1 MPLTTSVLP
10 SVMSPKQHSIHTMV
24 TSNILSCPLALPVL
38 PARSKPISTTSSV
51 NTLTASPL
59 PIWTTSSSTRTLSK
73 NIFSMSVPSSRNSLM
88 PGYTS
93 NSRNANS
100 TPRKSVSSDSSS
112 PLKASLWI
120 PNALIPLP
128 NGLFPNPSSTSKSS
142 WDSPTSTVASSKDTL
157 VSSSRSPAY
166 CVKVNVLSG
175 PPKPK
180 LPSIS
185 SSPCSRL
192 HLFFVISTLNSLS
205 RSMQIHL
212 DSLCL
217 VSYPSPMLTVSCT
230 PSPFGPES
238 VSLQNATT
246 ISTIAKCS
254 PLSNASNIGVTT
266 SKVQNT
272 LSTSVPITRT
282 SKPSCPRKS

>member
-1 MPLTTSVLP
+1 
-10 SVMSPKQHSIHTMV
+10 MV
-24 TSNILSCPLALPVL
+24 TSNISSCPLVSLALPVHFKL
-38 PARSKPISTTSSV
+38 ISTTSSA

-59 PIWTTSSSTRTLSK
+59 PIWMTSSSTRTLSK
-73 NIFSMSVPSSRNSLM
+73 NTFSMSVPSSRNSLM

-93 NSRNANS
+93 NSRNASS

-166 CVKVNVLSG
+166 CAKVNVLSG

-180 LPSIS
+180 LPSMS

-192 HLFFVISTLNSLS
+192 LLSSVISTLNFLS
-205 RSMQIHL
+205 HFMLIHP

-246 ISTIAKCS
+246 ISTTAKCS
-254 PLSNASNIGVTT
+254 PLSNASSIGVTT
-266 SKVQNT
+266 SKARNT
-272 LSTSVPITRT
+272 LFTSVPITKT

>member
-1 MPLTTSVLP
+1 
-10 SVMSPKQHSIHTMV
+10 
-24 TSNILSCPLALPVL
+24 
-38 PARSKPISTTSSV
+38 
-51 NTLTASPL
+51 
-59 PIWTTSSSTRTLSK
+59 
-73 NIFSMSVPSSRNSLM
+73 MSVPSSRNALM

-93 NSRNANS
+93 NSRNAS
-100 TPRKSVSSDSSS
+100 SMPRKSVSSDSSS
-112 PLKASLWI
+112 PLKASPWI
-120 PNALIPLP
+120 PNALALSP
-128 NGLFPNPSSTSKSS
+128 NGLFLSLSSTSKSS

-166 CVKVNVLSG
+166 CAKVNVLSG

-205 RSMQIHL
+205 RSMQIHP

-217 VSYPSPMLTVSCT
+217 VSYPNPTLTVSYT

-246 ISTIAKCS
+246 ISTIAKCW
-254 PLSNASNIGVTT
+254 PLSNASNIGVII
-266 SKVQNT
+266 SNVPNT
-272 LSTSVPITRT
+272 LFTSVPITRT
-282 SKPSCPRKS
+282 SKPSCPQKS

>member
-1 MPLTTSVLP
+1 
-10 SVMSPKQHSIHTMV
+10 
-24 TSNILSCPLALPVL
+24 
-38 PARSKPISTTSSV
+38 
-51 NTLTASPL
+51 
-59 PIWTTSSSTRTLSK
+59 
-73 NIFSMSVPSSRNSLM
+73 M

-93 NSRNANS
+93 NSRNASS

-112 PLKASLWI
+112 PLKASPWI

-128 NGLFPNPSSTSKSS
+128 NGLSPNPSSIFRYS
-142 WDSPTSTVASSKDTL
+142 WDSPISTVASSRDIL
-157 VSSSRSPAY
+157 VLSFRSPA
-166 CVKVNVLSG
+166 CCAKVNVLSG

-192 HLFFVISTLNSLS
+192 LLSSVISTLNSLS
-205 RSMQIHL
+205 PSMQIHP

-217 VSYPSPMLTVSCT
+217 VSCPNPTLTVSCT
-230 PSPFGPES
+230 PSPSGPGS
-238 VSLQNATT
+238 AFPPNVTMTSMT
-246 ISTIAKCS
+246 AKCS
-254 PLSNASNIGVTT
+254 QLSNASNIGVTI

-272 LSTSVPITRT
+272 LSTSVPITKT

>member
-1 MPLTTSVLP
+1 
-10 SVMSPKQHSIHTMV
+10 MV
-24 TSNILSCPLALPVL
+24 TSNISSCPLVSLALPVHFKL
-38 PARSKPISTTSSV
+38 ISTTSSA

-59 PIWTTSSSTRTLSK
+59 PIWMTSSSTRTLSK
-73 NIFSMSVPSSRNSLM
+73 NTFSMSVPSSRSSLT

-93 NSRNANS
+93 NSRNASS

-112 PLKASLWI
+112 PLKASPWI
-120 PNALIPLP
+120 PNVLAPSP
-128 NGLFPNPSSTSKSS
+128 NGLFLSLSSTSKSS
-142 WDSPTSTVASSKDTL
+142 WDSPTSIVASSKDTL

-166 CVKVNVLSG
+166 CAKVNVLSG

-185 SSPCSRL
+185 SSPYSRL
-192 HLFFVISTLNSLS
+192 LLSSVISTLNFLS
-205 RSMQIHL
+205 RSMQIHP

-246 ISTIAKCS
+246 ISTTKKCS
-254 PLSNASNIGVTT
+254 LLLNVLNIGVTI
-266 SKVQNT
+266 SKVPNT
-272 LSTSVPITRT
+272 RSTSVPITRT
-282 SKPSCPRKS
+282 SKPSCPQKS

>member
-1 MPLTTSVLP
+1 
-10 SVMSPKQHSIHTMV
+10 MV
-24 TSNILSCPLALPVL
+24 TSNISSCPLVSLALPVHFKL
-38 PARSKPISTTSSV
+38 ISTTSSA

-59 PIWTTSSSTRTLSK
+59 PIWMTSSSTRTLSK

-166 CVKVNVLSG
+166 CAKVNVLSG

-192 HLFFVISTLNSLS
+192 HLFFIISTLNSLS
-205 RSMQIHL
+205 PSMQIRL
-212 DSLCL
+212 DSLCP
-217 VSYPSPMLTVSCT
+217 VSYPNPTLTVSYT
-230 PSPFGPES
+230 PSPSGPGS
-238 VSLQNATT
+238 AFPPNVTMTSTT
-246 ISTIAKCS
+246 AKCS
-254 PLSNASNIGVTT
+254 QLSNVSSIGVTT
-266 SKVQNT
+266 SKAQNT
-272 LSTSVPITRT
+272 LFTSVPITRT
-282 SKPSCPRKS
+282 SKPSCPQKS

>member
-1 MPLTTSVLP
+1 
-10 SVMSPKQHSIHTMV
+10 MV
-24 TSNILSCPLALPVL
+24 TLNISSCLLVSPALPVHFKL
-38 PARSKPISTTSSV
+38 ISTTSSA

-59 PIWTTSSSTRTLSK
+59 PIWMTSSSTRTLSK
-73 NIFSMSVPSSRNSLM
+73 NTFSMSVPSSRNSLM

-93 NSRNANS
+93 NSRNASS

-112 PLKASLWI
+112 PLKVSLWI
-120 PNALIPLP
+120 PNALAPLT
-128 NGLFPNPSSTSKSS
+128 NGLSPNPSSIFRYS

-157 VSSSRSPAY
+157 ASSFRSPA
-166 CVKVNVLSG
+166 CCAKVNISSD
-175 PPKPK
+175 PSKPKP
-180 LPSIS
+180 PSIN

-192 HLFFVISTLNSLS
+192 LLSSVISTLNSLS
-205 RSMQIHL
+205 PSMQIHP

-217 VSYPSPMLTVSCT
+217 VSYPNPTLTVSCT
-230 PSPFGPES
+230 LSPSGPGS
-238 VSLQNATT
+238 AFPPNVTMTSTT
-246 ISTIAKCS
+246 AKCS

-282 SKPSCPRKS
+282 SKPSCPQKS

>member
-1 MPLTTSVLP
+1 
-10 SVMSPKQHSIHTMV
+10 MV
-24 TSNILSCPLALPVL
+24 TWNILSCPLGSPALPV
-38 PARSKPISTTSSV
+38 RSKTISTTSSA

-59 PIWTTSSSTRTLSK
+59 PIWMTSSSTRTLSK
-73 NIFSMSVPSSRNSLM
+73 NTFSMSVPSSRNSLM

-93 NSRNANS
+93 NSRNASS

-120 PNALIPLP
+120 PNALIPSP
-128 NGLFPNPSSTSKSS
+128 NGLFLSLSSIFRYS

-166 CVKVNVLSG
+166 CAKVNVLSG

-185 SSPCSRL
+185 SNPCSHL

-217 VSYPSPMLTVSCT
+217 VSYPNPTLTVSYP
-230 PSPFGPES
+230 PSPSGPGS
-238 VSLQNATT
+238 AFPPNVTMTSTT
-246 ISTIAKCS
+246 AKCS
-254 PLSNASNIGVTT
+254 QLSNASNIGVTI

-272 LSTSVPITRT
+272 LSTSVPITKT